1 MAYIR
6 AFISKGVVFSLKCPE
21 ESPGKLSVNP
31 QTFKTNPRSLES
43 ETVGK
48 VSDLCIWEKAFQVV
62 ELKSIL
68 LGK

>member
-6 AFISKGVVFSLKCPE
+6 AFISKGVVFSFKCPE

-31 QTFKTNPRSLES
+31 QIFKTNPRSLES

-48 VSDLCIWEKAFQVV
+48 VSRPVYFG
-62 ELKSIL
+62 KSFP
-68 LGK
+68 GG